1 MCREFSFEFPAL
13 YGKGIEMYP
22 VDREPEEALLYL
34 FNEGKYYNAADL
46 FGAHM
51 GESYGKT
58 GARFTVWAPGAKSVH
73 VYGDFNSWNDWDREL
88 SPVGSTGVW
97 SLFVPGAKPGD
108 KYKYVIETASGEKL
122 IKSDPF
128 AFWSEKR
135 PSTAS
140 VVWDL
145 GFEWSDGRWIS
156 KREKTDHFKQPKNIY
171 EVHAG
176 SWKKEGEDFYNYRRL
191 ADELIPYV
199 KDMGYTHIELLPLM
213 EHPFDGSWGYQ
224 VTGFYSATSRY
235 GTPQDLK
242 YLVNKAHKAGIGVIF
257 DWVPGHFC
265 KDAHGL
271 YKFNGSFLYEKEE
284 HPQWGTM
291 KFDYGRKEVRSF
303 LLSNA
308 MFWIKEYHADGL
320 RIDGVSSM
328 LYLNF
333 GIDDEKN
340 KKFNIY
346 GDERDLEAV
355 SLLQELSVMVGQNC
369 PGVFTVAEESSAW
382 PLVTYPPEDGG
393 LGFHYKWDM
402 GWMNDTLRYIST
414 DTLYRKYDH
423 NLITFSM
430 MYTFNENFILALS
443 HDEVVHGK
451 ASLIGKMPGDYYQKF
466 SGLRLLSL
474 YQMTHPGA
482 KLNFMGYEF
491 GQFIEWREYEGLE
504 WFLPEQYDAH
514 RKQLAYTKALNNFYL
529 KEKAL
534 YSNDRNWKGFQW
546 IDADNAEQSV
556 FIFCRTCGSGQHK
569 DVVVLNFG
577 TGYYEDFRVGVPKDG
592 IYTESFSTDDLAY
605 GGSGCLNT
613 EPRRSEKIPCHGQQQ
628 SVSIR
633 LAPLSGVVLSYSK
646 V

>member
-1 MCREFSFEFPAL
+1 MCREFRFEFPAL

-88 SPVGSTGVW
+88 SSVGSTGVW

-156 KREKTDHFKQPKNIY
+156 KREKTDHFRQPKNIY

-333 GIDDEKN
+333 GIDDEKK

-355 SLLQELSVMVGQNC
+355 SLLQELSAMVGQNC

-491 GQFIEWREYEGLE
+491 GQFVEWREYEGLE

-514 RKQLAYTKALNNFYL
+514 RKQLAYTRALNNFYL

-613 EPRRSEKIPCHGQQQ
+613 EPRRSENIPCHGQQQ

>member
-1 MCREFSFEFPAL
+1 
-13 YGKGIEMYP
+13 MYP
-22 VDREPEEALLYL
+22 DDKWPEESLLYL
-34 FNEGKYYNAADL
+34 FNEGKYYNAADI
-46 FGAHM
+46 FGAHLA
-51 GESYGKT
+51 SNSSVQ
-58 GARFTVWAPGAKSVH
+58 GARFTVWAPGARSVH
-73 VYGDFNSWNDWDREL
+73 VYGDFNSWNDWNREL
-88 SPVGSTGVW
+88 SPIGSTGVW
-97 SLFVPGAKPGD
+97 SLFVEGAKAGD
-108 KYKYVIETASGEKL
+108 KYKYIIETAKGDKL
-122 IKSDPF
+122 IKADPF
-128 AFWSEKR
+128 AVWSERR

-140 VVWDL
+140 VLWDTS
-145 GFEWSDGRWIS
+145 FDWSDDRWIS
-156 KREKTDHFKQPKNIY
+156 KREKTDHLKNPKNIY

-176 SWKKEGEDFYNYRRL
+176 SWRKNGDDFYNYRQL
-191 ADELIPYV
+191 ADELVPYV
-199 KDMGYTHIELLPLM
+199 KEMGYTHIELLPLM

-224 VTGFYSATSRY
+224 ITGFYSATSRY

-271 YKFNGSFLYEKEE
+271 YMFNGEYLFEKEE

-328 LYLNF
+328 LYINF
-333 GIDDEKN
+333 GIDDPGK
-340 KKFNIY
+340 KKFNKY
-346 GDERDLEAV
+346 GDERDLDAV
-355 SLLQELSVMVGQNC
+355 SLCQELSEMVGANC

-382 PLVTYPPEDGG
+382 PLVTYPPKDGG
-393 LGFHYKWDM
+393 LGFNYKWDM
-402 GWMNDTLRYIST
+402 GWMNDTLRYFST
-414 DTLYRKYDH
+414 DTLYRKYEH

-451 ASLIGKMPGDYYQKF
+451 ASLIGKMPGDYYNKF
-466 SGLRLLSL
+466 AGLRLLAL

-491 GQFIEWREYEGLE
+491 GQFIEWREYEGLQ
-504 WFLPEQYDAH
+504 WFMVDQFEAH
-514 RKQLAYTKALNNFYL
+514 RKHLNYIRELNNFYL

-546 IDADNAEQSV
+546 IDADNGEQSV
-556 FIFCRTCGSGQHK
+556 CSFVRICGSGQHK
-569 DVVVLNFG
+569 DLVVLNFG
-577 TGYYEDFRVGVPKDG
+577 TGYYEDFRVGVPKPG
-592 IYTESFSTDDLAY
+592 IYTEAFSSDRLEY
-605 GGSGCLNT
+605 GGGGALNEKAIHS
-613 EPRRSEKIPCHGQQQ
+613 EPIPCHGQEQ
-628 SVSIR
+628 SITIK
-633 LAPLSGVVLSYSK
+633 LAPLSGTVLRYSK
-646 V
+646 S

>member
-1 MCREFSFEFPAL
+1 
-13 YGKGIEMYP
+13 MYP
-22 VDREPEEALLYL
+22 EDRQPEEQLLYL

-46 FGAHM
+46 FGAHL
-51 GESYGKT
+51 GTSYGT
-58 GARFTVWAPGAKSVH
+58 EGARFTVWAPGAKSVH
-73 VYGDFNSWNDWDREL
+73 VYGDFNSWNDWNREL

-97 SLFVPGAKPGD
+97 SAFVPGAKHGD
-108 KYKYVIETASGEKL
+108 KYKYVIETAKGDKL
-122 IKSDPF
+122 FKADPF
-128 AFWSEKR
+128 GVWSEMR
-135 PSTAS
+135 PATAS
-140 VVWDL
+140 VVWDM
-145 GFEWSDGRWIS
+145 GFEWSDGRWTA
-156 KREKTDHFKQPKNIY
+156 KREKNDHLKEPKNIY

-176 SWKKEGEDFYNYRRL
+176 SWKKEGDSFYSYRRL

-224 VTGFYSATSRY
+224 ITGFYSATSRY

-271 YKFNGSFLYEKEE
+271 YKFNGEYLYEKEE

-333 GIDDEKN
+333 GIDDPGK
-340 KKFNIY
+340 KKFNQY
-346 GDERDLEAV
+346 GDERDLDAV
-355 SLLQELSVMVGQNC
+355 SFCQELSYMVGTSC

-451 ASLIGKMPGDYYQKF
+451 ASLIGKMPGSYYQKF
-466 SGLRLLSL
+466 SGLRVLSL

-491 GQFIEWREYEGLE
+491 GQFIEWREYEGLQ
-504 WFLPEQYDAH
+504 WFLAEQYEAH
-514 RKQLAYTKALNNFYL
+514 AKHLAYTKALNNFYL

-546 IDADNAEQSV
+546 IDADNSEQSV

-569 DVVVLNFG
+569 DVVILNFG
-577 TGYYEDFRVGVPKDG
+577 TGYYEDFRVGVPKAG
-592 IYTESFSTDDLAY
+592 AYVESFSTDDLAF
-605 GGSGCLNT
+605 GGSGCRNCGDLLT
-613 EPRRSEKIPCHGQQQ
+613 QDVPCHGQDQ
-628 SVSIR
+628 SLTVK
-633 LAPLSGVVLSYSK
+633 LAPLSGVVLSYTK
-646 V
+646 R

>member
-1 MCREFSFEFPAL
+1 
-13 YGKGIEMYP
+13 MYP

-156 KREKTDHFKQPKNIY
+156 KREKTDHFRQPKNIY
-171 EVHAG
+171 EAHAG

-333 GIDDEKN
+333 GIDDEKK

-355 SLLQELSVMVGQNC
+355 SLLQELSAMVGQNC

-514 RKQLAYTKALNNFYL
+514 RKQLAYTRALNNFYL

-534 YSNDRNWKGFQW
+534 YSNDHNWKGFQW

-613 EPRRSEKIPCHGQQQ
+613 EPRRSENIPCHGQQQ

>member
-1 MCREFSFEFPAL
+1 MEFPVL
-13 YGKGIEMYP
+13 LFFETSRIKGRYMYP
-22 VDREPEEALLYL
+22 LDKEPQKELLYL
-34 FNEGKYYNAADL
+34 FNEGKYYNASDI
-46 FGAHM
+46 FGAHLAEKD
-51 GESYGKT
+51 GEA
-58 GARFTVWAPGAKSVH
+58 GARFTIWVPGAKSVH
-73 VYGDFNSWNDWDREL
+73 VYGDFNGWNDWNISL

-97 SLFVPGAKPGD
+97 TAFVCGAKKGD
-108 KYKYVIETASGEKL
+108 KYKYVIETAKGEKL
-122 IKSDPF
+122 IKADPF
-128 AFWSEKR
+128 AFWAEKR
-135 PSTAS
+135 PATAS
-140 VVWDL
+140 VIWDMD
-145 GFEWSDGRWIS
+145 FEWSDSRWIA

-176 SWKKEGEDFYNYRRL
+176 SWKKNGEDFYNYRQL
-191 ADELIPYV
+191 ADELIPYA

-242 YLVNKAHKAGIGVIF
+242 YLVNKAHKAGLGIIL

-271 YKFNGSFLYEKEE
+271 YMMNGEYLYEKEE

-291 KFDYGRKEVRSF
+291 KFDFGRNEVKSF

-308 MFWIKEYHADGL
+308 MFWIKEYHADAL

-333 GIDDEKN
+333 GIDDDSK
-340 KKFNIY
+340 KKFNKY
-346 GDERDLEAV
+346 GDERDLDAV
-355 SLLQELSVMVGQNC
+355 SLLQELSDMVGNYL
-369 PGVFTVAEESSAW
+369 PGVFTIAEESTAW
-382 PLVTYPPEDGG
+382 PLVTYPPRDGG

-430 MYTFNENFILALS
+430 MYTFNENFVLPLS

-466 SGLRLLSL
+466 SGLRLLAL
-474 YQMTHPGA
+474 YQITHPGA

-504 WFLPEQYDAH
+504 WFLVDEYETH
-514 RKQLAYTKALNNFYL
+514 RKHLQYIKELNNFYL

-534 YSNDRNWKGFQW
+534 YSNDRNWKGFEW

-556 FIFCRTCGSGQHK
+556 YIYCRTCASGKHK
-569 DVVVLNFG
+569 DIVVLNFG
-577 TGYYEDFRVGVPKDG
+577 TGYYEDFRIGVPKEG
-592 IYTESFSTDDLAY
+592 TYIESFNSDRLEY
-605 GGSGCLNT
+605 GGSGCTNEGELK
-613 EPRRSEKIPCHGQQQ
+613 SEKISCHGKEQ
-628 SVSIR
+628 SISIK
-633 LAPLSGVVLSYSK
+633 LAPLSGIILSK
-646 V
+646 K

>member
-1 MCREFSFEFPAL
+1 MCREFRFEFPAL

-34 FNEGKYYNAADL
+34 FNEGKYYNAADV

-51 GESYGKT
+51 GESFGKT
-58 GARFTVWAPGAKSVH
+58 GARFTVWAPGVKSVH

-303 LLSNA
+303 LFSNA

-333 GIDDEKN
+333 GIDDEKK

-355 SLLQELSVMVGQNC
+355 SLLQELSAMVGQNC

-514 RKQLAYTKALNNFYL
+514 RKQLAYTRALNNFYL

-613 EPRRSEKIPCHGQQQ
+613 EPRRSENIPCHGQQQ